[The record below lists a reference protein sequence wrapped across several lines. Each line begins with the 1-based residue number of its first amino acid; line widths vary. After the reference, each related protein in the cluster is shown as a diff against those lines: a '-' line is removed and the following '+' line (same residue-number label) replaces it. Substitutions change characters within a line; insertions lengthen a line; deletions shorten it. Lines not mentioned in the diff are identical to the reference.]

1 MDAFKLWSRGIEW
14 LVVAITALVL
24 TAINVILLKP
34 ASPRSSSIRL
44 TLINSIGLCWLH
56 WGWGWSGFPLVAT
69 YIGTLGTAFL
79 VFYRNSG
86 GSSGNFLEQAQNT
99 SRSRQ
104 ATESLETITIVFG
117 LLLLISRAIWVA
129 DVTIQQLGLAI
140 GVCGWL
146 LAWLSR
152 QANQALWEWGGT
164 ALLLVGGLVSVPAV
178 CPWQALVISGLGLW
192 LLVDR
197 FRQRWQ
203 QWVLDALFLVG
214 LLICW
219 LLWRIASALIPQ
231 IIAAIGIKVVQV
243 LGHTFM
249 PWAFMGVVFLGYVVL
264 TLWLATHLY
273 RWQQPALAQHAER
286 LALALG
292 CGLALLSAPNPTMR
306 VLNLFLSTLILTLVT
321 LRRSGPKSS
330 LIYLTHVTGLATD
343 GAGIYRLLPHLDA
356 QTWAGLL
363 LVGMVAEWVLS
374 VGRNWRLWRR
384 SAWHLG
390 LVLAAISYVLLAEVT
405 PDAGLMIL
413 MGLTIPVT
421 LTWLANRRHF
431 PQPQTATWL
440 SLAALIALQPWTW
453 LISLTRLVTL
463 GVATGLMLLN
473 TRQIP
478 RVVMAVHTV
487 GFSLAFVWA
496 AIWQARAGDISP
508 ELGINLL
515 AGAVLTLWLL
525 RSGTLKY
532 LATASIYRKAM
543 DGWAIALCSSE
554 LILLTWHSLEIYWRI
569 LPASPAGVL
578 AVAITI
584 GAIAYRGWRLP
595 TDWIVYSLGWS
606 LELLTAEVLGFTD
619 GSVIYLAITNVVLGL
634 MTQLTGDWWQRRAGM
649 NHLPNSWHVMPLFY
663 GALGVALRWGTF
675 QMWTGWSTL
684 GVALI
689 AIGVGRR
696 QAEFKPLVYL
706 AMIGVTLSAY
716 EILLYRL
723 SQMPGVLGDRFI
735 AMTVLG
741 TSLLYAYRVLSPW
754 LSHYMVLTESE
765 LKIAAHL
772 HWALSSCFLSMAVFK
787 SAQIQWLIGNRRWSL
802 FDLLRH
808 CARTQPLSLQG
819 VRVLGIRWH
828 H

>member
-1 MDAFKLWSRGIEW
+1 
-14 LVVAITALVL
+14 
-24 TAINVILLKP
+24 
-34 ASPRSSSIRL
+34 
-44 TLINSIGLCWLH
+44 
-56 WGWGWSGFPLVAT
+56 
-69 YIGTLGTAFL
+69 
-79 VFYRNSG
+79 
-86 GSSGNFLEQAQNT
+86 
-99 SRSRQ
+99 
-104 ATESLETITIVFG
+104 
-117 LLLLISRAIWVA
+117 
-129 DVTIQQLGLAI
+129 
-140 GVCGWL
+140 
-146 LAWLSR
+146 
-152 QANQALWEWGGT
+152 
-164 ALLLVGGLVSVPAV
+164 
-178 CPWQALVISGLGLW
+178 
-192 LLVDR
+192 
-197 FRQRWQ
+197 
-203 QWVLDALFLVG
+203 
-214 LLICW
+214 
-219 LLWRIASALIPQ
+219 
-231 IIAAIGIKVVQV
+231 
-243 LGHTFM
+243 
-249 PWAFMGVVFLGYVVL
+249 
-264 TLWLATHLY
+264 
-273 RWQQPALAQHAER
+273 
-286 LALALG
+286 
-292 CGLALLSAPNPTMR
+292 
-306 VLNLFLSTLILTLVT
+306 
-321 LRRSGPKSS
+321 
-330 LIYLTHVTGLATD
+330 
-343 GAGIYRLLPHLDA
+343 
-356 QTWAGLL
+356 
-363 LVGMVAEWVLS
+363 MVAEWVLS
-374 VGRNWRLWRR
+374 VGRNWWLWRR

-390 LVLAAISYVLLAEVT
+390 LVLAAISYVLLAEVS

-431 PQPQTATWL
+431 PQPQIATWL
-440 SLAALIALQPWTW
+440 SLVALIALQPWTW

-496 AIWQARAGDISP
+496 AIWQARAGDISL

-525 RSGTLKY
+525 RSGILKY
-532 LATASIYRKAM
+532 LATASSYGKAM

-569 LPASPAGVL
+569 LPAAPAGVL

-619 GSVIYLAITNVVLGL
+619 GVIYLAIANVVLGL

-706 AMIGVTLSAY
+706 AMIGVSLSAY
-716 EILLYRL
+716 EILLYQF
-723 SQMPGVLGDRFI
+723 SQMPGALGDRFI

-754 LSHYMVLTESE
+754 LSHYLVLTESE
-765 LKIAAHL
+765 LKVAAHL
-772 HWALSSCFLSMAVFK
+772 HWALSSCFLSMAVFSPLK
-787 SAQIQWLIGNRRWSL
+787 SSGLMGLGAGVFLTRYAIMQGRSHSRPKESEFWVYVGIIEGTAIGIYALHTWIGQDFFRLLVPWGPALSAVVAYFFYTLPWQSWGWPLQPWQRSALVLPLVDLGVSL
-802 FDLLRH
+802 PTLHH
-808 CARTQPLSLQG
+808 CFKALP
-819 VRVLGIRWH
+819 
-828 H
+828 